1 VQRIAKY
8 EVLFGR
14 LLEESPVCDCPESSM
29 RVENTLFRIIEA
41 HKAMDATTGNHKLG
55 ATMAKTWLLQDRLVF
70 ADQVRS
76 SSMLDQPAST

>member
-41 HKAMDATTGNHKLG
+41 HKAMDATAGNHKLG
-55 ATMAKTWLLQDRLVF
+55 AIMARTWLLQDRLVF

-76 SSMLDQPAST
+76 RSMMYKTSST